1 MIERGFYTGQ
11 ISLTLAMV
19 KQNTP
24 YYKPL
29 NASSPV
35 ATSYTYIRKKISK
48 EKNWPSA
55 PFVNDS

>member
-1 MIERGFYTGQ
+1 
-11 ISLTLAMV
+11 MV

-55 PFVNDS
+55 LFVNDS